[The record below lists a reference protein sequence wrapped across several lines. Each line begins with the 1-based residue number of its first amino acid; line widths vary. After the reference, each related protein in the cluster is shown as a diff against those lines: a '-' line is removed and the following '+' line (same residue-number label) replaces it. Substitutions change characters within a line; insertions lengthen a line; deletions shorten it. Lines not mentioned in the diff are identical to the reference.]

1 VTRKKKKESPCN
13 AWDAGVKGF
22 TPGLGRCPAMP
33 YGRRAWQSTKVFLP
47 GESHG
52 QWHLAGYGP
61 WGHKESDTTKQ

>member
-33 YGRRAWQSTKVFLP
+33 HGRRAWQSTKVFSP

-61 WGHKESDTTKQ
+61 WGHKESDTMKQ